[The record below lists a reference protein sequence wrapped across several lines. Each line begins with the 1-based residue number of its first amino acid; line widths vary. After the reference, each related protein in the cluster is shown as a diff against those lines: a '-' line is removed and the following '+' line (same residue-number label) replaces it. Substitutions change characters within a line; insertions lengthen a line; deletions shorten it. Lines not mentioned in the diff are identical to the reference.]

1 MCNTSIAVQGLATEA
16 AVHGDI
22 NLLRQ
27 AFMMDPLVGAVCNP
41 PEIWQMVDEML
52 VAQAPW
58 LPQYK
63 REVTAAKRRLAGA
76 KRLGTKSTKG
86 AARIKTKS
94 VTEMKRNAAS
104 ARKNADAADKG
115 ELTGKKGA
123 RH

>member
-1 MCNTSIAVQGLATEA
+1 
-16 AVHGDI
+16 
-22 NLLRQ
+22 
-27 AFMMDPLVGAVCNP
+27 
-41 PEIWQMVDEML
+41 MVDEML

-63 REVTAAKRRLAGA
+63 REVAAAKKRLAGA

-86 AARIKTKS
+86 AARLRTKS

-115 ELTGKKGA
+115 ELAGKKGA
-123 RH
+123 RHKG